1 MGTLAMFALW
11 QLLVPIYG
19 QPNAPIRGRITQEIY
34 GIVTMLD
41 VTATLFLIFLVAD
54 ATLYLRSF
62 IKQLSAFRSLWPKKT
77 VSHYEQK
84 LGLNGCDL
92 DDWIDIQF
100 LAKRTKCITSL
111 IYFPFLMFAL
121 LVVSRSQVFDN
132 FTMTPT
138 LVITQVISV
147 LVIVASV
154 LALRAAAERAR
165 AIAAENLT
173 ARIIA
178 AKGASGA
185 RANTADQLQILLAGV
200 ESLREGAFAPLSSQP
215 VVKAILLPL
224 LSYGG
229 SVIAQM
235 YAVPGL

>member
-1 MGTLAMFALW
+1 MFALW
-11 QLLVPIYG
+11 QLLVPIFG
-19 QPNAPIRGRITQEIY
+19 HPNAPTRGRITHEVY

-41 VTATLFLIFLVAD
+41 VIATLFLIFLVAD

-62 IKQLSAFRSLWPKKT
+62 IKRLSSFRSLWPKRT
-77 VSHYEQK
+77 VAHYEQK
-84 LGLNGCDL
+84 LGLNGTDL

-132 FTMTPT
+132 FTTTPT
-138 LVITQVISV
+138 LVITQVIS
-147 LVIVASV
+147 LAVIVGSV
-154 LALRAAAERAR
+154 LALRGAAERAR

-178 AKGASGA
+178 ARGASGA
-185 RANTADQLQILLAGV
+185 RSKAANQLEVLLTRV

-229 SVIAQM
+229 TVIAQI
-235 YAVPGL
+235 YALPGL